1 MRIIAIVN
9 QKGGSGKTTTSVN
22 LAASLAEEGKKVLLL
37 DMDPQGSS
45 SSWYGHKEK
54 GKAFYNVFVEG
65 NPLET
70 AIVSTE
76 YENLDIVP
84 ASGVIAGLDK
94 ALANEIAAEMIL
106 KGKIEEMERKYDY
119 IFIDCAPTLGVLS
132 LNALTAAKE
141 VLIPVET
148 HVMAM
153 QGLAQLMRTINAVK
167 SRLNPNLQ
175 ISGILPC
182 RVDSRTKH
190 SKEIREQLFHRFQ
203 DKMYKSFIRENIKLA
218 EAPLHIKPIIYYD
231 KNCNGAQD
239 YMNLA
244 KEILSHEEKKAAS

>member
-22 LAASLAEEGKKVLLL
+22 LAASLAKEGKKVLLI

-45 SSWYGHKEK
+45 SLWYGHRDK
-54 GKAFYNVFVEG
+54 GKAFYNVFMEDQ
-65 NPLET
+65 PLES
-70 AIVSTE
+70 AIIHTE

-84 ASGVIAGLDK
+84 ASGVFAGLERS
-94 ALANEIAAEMIL
+94 LASEVGPEMIL
-106 KGKIEEMERKYDY
+106 KSKIGEMQAGYDY
-119 IFIDCAPTLGVLS
+119 ILIDCSPNLGILS
-132 LNALTAAKE
+132 LNALIAAKE

-153 QGLAQLMRTINAVK
+153 HGLAQLMRTINAIK
-167 SRLNPNLQ
+167 SRLNPTLQ

-190 SKEIREQLFHRFQ
+190 SKEIMEQLNNRFQ
-203 DKMYKSFIRENIKLA
+203 DKMCKSFIRENIKLA
-218 EAPLHIKPIIYYD
+218 EAPLHVKPIIHYD
-231 KNCNGAQD
+231 KNCNGSLDYTSLAQEF
-239 YMNLA
+239 MQS
-244 KEILSHEEKKAAS
+244 EG